1 MTAAPSTRPSAVSA
15 TPATTPTEHVTPPAS
30 PAPPVA
36 FAYVSADLEIV
47 FTGDNADFTV
57 GAEIGGASLPMARA
71 TVDFGDGSPPISVSG
86 SCSDSRSNIRVRHVF
101 AAAGHHVA
109 TLTSAE
115 LCSPSPSFDATAAE
129 AAPVLVLAAA
139 SPETATWPTCTTF
152 QLRMTGKTQGAGL
165 GNVGVLF
172 RLKNVS
178 KAGCTLFGFPG
189 LRLVSSS
196 GAPLPTDVHP
206 AITGD
211 YLFPAIRPHRVALAP
226 GSYAAFDLGYGDN
239 PFGPTANQPYEVA
252 CPAARAVRIILPHTT
267 QYGTA
272 VVPLAPC
279 NGLVFVS
286 PIFPGPDWLSF
297 Q

>member
-1 MTAAPSTRPSAVSA
+1 V
-15 TPATTPTEHVTPPAS
+15 PPAAT

-47 FTGDNADFTV
+47 FTGDSASFAV
-57 GAEIGGASLPMARA
+57 GAEIGGANLPLARA
-71 TVDFGDGSPPISVSG
+71 TVDFGDGSPPDSVSG
-86 SCSDSRSNIRVRHVF
+86 SCSGQPSKLKIHHAF
-101 AAAGHHVA
+101 AAAGHFVA

-115 LCSPSPSFDATAAE
+115 LCSPSPSFDPTAAE
-129 AAPVLVLAAA
+129 AAPVLVLASAPPA
-139 SPETATWPTCTTF
+139 TATWPTCTTF
-152 QLRMTGKTQGAGL
+152 QLRMTGVDKGAGL

-172 RLKNVS
+172 RLRNVS
-178 KAGCTLFGFPG
+178 KSGCNLFGFPG

-196 GAPLPTDVHP
+196 RALLPTNVEP
-206 AITGD
+206 AITGA
-211 YLFPAIRPHRVALAP
+211 YLFPALRPHRVALAP
-226 GSYAAFDLGYGDN
+226 GSFAAFDLGYGDN
-239 PFGPTANQPYEVA
+239 PFGPNANQPYAVA
-252 CPAARAVRIILPHTT
+252 CPAARAVRITLPHTN

-272 VVPLAPC
+272 EVGLGPC